1 VATRLGEKVRVSR
14 GSQLARCEVLRK
26 HFNVVY
32 LVASATWVA
41 LLYGPGANGG
51 FVYDDLLHIQ
61 YNNSLASWGRTL
73 HYFRVG
79 DPFARDL
86 LGGGGTAWRPLMW
99 LTLSLDYRVWGL
111 NPLAFHI
118 TSLVLDWM
126 AGFFAFRLLVRLE
139 IPRVWAA
146 AACFLWLGLP
156 INSEAVAW
164 MSAVSYPLM
173 FCFLCASLLAADSWL
188 HNGSK
193 LSMLLWVLTAAAA
206 LLSNEEGLLALPLA
220 FLLMCFRDRVPRL
233 RCLALLTTGT
243 VLDIVYSTAR
253 WLIRASLPA
262 GAPLFPGITTTF
274 FRYLHWM
281 ILPLQMSVE
290 RSTNTP
296 SNVSSIERLAG
307 LAGLLSLLVAI
318 CWLRKKAPAVSHGLA
333 WMFVALVPFCG
344 IVPIYQGMAE
354 RYAYVASFGFV
365 VALIAIV
372 CGAGQ
377 RARPIIAGLVLLWA
391 LWGAWRLHSRVL
403 DWNDPVTL
411 FTASLEATP
420 NSIKLLYNLGT
431 AYELSGR
438 FDEAAGVYQKIL
450 ARNGAYEPAL
460 VGMGDVELA
469 AGNLARAETAYSQA
483 TIDNPSDE
491 NADCNL
497 GVVLVKE
504 GKTDRAI
511 QVLRRAIHIGP
522 SDPTAYYDLGAAYQ
536 VGGDRTR
543 AVEMYRRA
551 LDLKPGDPQTVA
563 NLESLGVTST
573 LDHR

>member
-1 VATRLGEKVRVSR
+1 MRGGRVA
-14 GSQLARCEVLRK
+14 QLARCEAVHK
-26 HFNVVY
+26 HFNAIY
-32 LVASATWVA
+32 LVASAAWLA
-41 LLYGPGANGG
+41 LLYGPGVNGG
-51 FVYDDLLHIQ
+51 FVYDDLPHIQ
-61 YNNSLASWGRTL
+61 YNNSLASWSRTF
-73 HYFRVG
+73 HYFRAG

-99 LTLSLDYRVWGL
+99 LTLSLDSHVWGS

-118 TSLVLDWM
+118 TSLVLHWIGG
-126 AGFFAFRLLVRLE
+126 AFAFRLLIRLE
-139 IPRVWAA
+139 IPQVWAA

-188 HNGSK
+188 RNGSK
-193 LSMLLWVLTAAAA
+193 LSILLWVLTAAAA
-206 LLSNEEGLLALPLA
+206 LMSNEEGLIALPLA
-220 FLLMCFRDRVPRL
+220 FLLMCFRNSLPRL
-233 RCLALLTTGT
+233 RCIALVATGT
-243 VLDIVYSTAR
+243 VVDLVYLTGR
-253 WLIRASLPA
+253 WFIRASLPA
-262 GAPLFPGITTTF
+262 GAPVVSAFGATYV
-274 FRYLHWM
+274 RYLHWM
-281 ILPLQMSVE
+281 ILPVQMSVE
-290 RSTNTP
+290 RSTSTP
-296 SNVSSIERLAG
+296 SNVSSIERVAG
-307 LAGLLSLLVAI
+307 LAGSLFLVTTI
-318 CWLRKKAPAVSHGLA
+318 YWLRKKAPAVSHGLA
-333 WMFVALVPFCG
+333 WMFVGLLPFCG

-450 ARNGAYEPAL
+450 ARNGTYEPAL

-469 AGNLARAETAYSQA
+469 AGNLALAETAYSQA

-511 QVLRRAIHIGP
+511 QVLRRAIRIGP
-522 SDPTAYYDLGAAYQ
+522 SDPNAYYDLGAAYQ
-536 VGGDRTR
+536 VGGDRTL
-543 AVEMYRRA
+543 AVEMYKRA

-563 NLESLGVTST
+563 NLESLGATST
-573 LDHR
+573 SVQR